1 MWFLG
6 IFPQVRCGCILEP
19 ELLNGERVSVLTTQS
34 NNVVVVGGVS
44 SRVCSVRKSC
54 ALLPGLTLGECI
66 GGIPIPWVRLSY
78 PGLLTRK
85 ASMFGISGGVRVG

>member
-1 MWFLG
+1 MRKWFLG
-6 IFPQVRCGCILEP
+6 IFPQMRCGCILEP

-54 ALLPGLTLGECI
+54 ALLPGLTLG
-66 GGIPIPWVRLSY
+66 
-78 PGLLTRK
+78 
-85 ASMFGISGGVRVG
+85 GVYRWHTNPVGSSFITVGC